1 MNAAH
6 RPERQVQRWYAPDYR
21 RQLRNAGAFRTLSAS
36 AQVVLAALGDRANA
50 AGVAWPAV
58 ETIARDYG
66 LAESTVRRALGEL
79 AGAGLIILSRR
90 AGKVSRYALVIPLAL
105 RGAGPT
111 PLESGGDPSGI
122 EPPPLSNP
130 APIMTMDHFM
140 DHEKQ
145 HNSAE
150 PVAGV
155 VVVEEEE
162 ISTEEPAAAAPYA
175 DRLEKV
181 ASDGPIDLL
190 EPDVVARAREL
201 QLAPAK
207 LHRYGSARVRA
218 VIEALSAERG
228 RRAIS
233 SPAGWVMQ
241 ALRENWQ
248 LPGVI
253 IWNKRDKDGGVA
265 VPPKGTRWARPGGAS
280 VAVEILDMTNERV
293 KLVDGSVI
301 PAHHWEHWEWLTE
314 RPCMVESTGNA
325 QKPGGEMMS
334 TDVAIA
340 PEMRTTLARVTAWAA
355 VRPRAAA
362 ELAAK
367 LVEVGVTCDEWRD
380 HRATQ
385 AGLGA
390 NL

>member
-1 MNAAH
+1 LNAAS
-6 RPERQVQRWYAPDYR
+6 RLERQAPAKRWYAPDYR
-21 RQLRNAGAFRTLSAS
+21 RRLRDAGAFRNLSAS

-130 APIMTMDHFM
+130 APIMTMDHFR

-145 HNSAE
+145 HDSAD
-150 PVAGV
+150 PIARV
-155 VVVEEEE
+155 VVVEKE
-162 ISTEEPAAAAPYA
+162 ISTEEPAAAAPHA
-175 DRLEKV
+175 DRFEK
-181 ASDGPIDLL
+181 ASSDAPIDLL
-190 EPDVVARAREL
+190 EPDVVALAREL

-228 RRAIS
+228 KRAIA
-233 SPAGWVMQ
+233 SPGGWVMQ

-248 LPGVI
+248 LPGDV
-253 IWNKRDKDGGVA
+253 IWNERGTEIEVA
-265 VPPKGTRWARPGGAS
+265 APPEGTRWARPCGANGS
-280 VAVEILDMTNERV
+280 VAILDITEERV
-293 KLVDGSVI
+293 KLVDGSVV
-301 PAHHWEHWEWLTE
+301 PRHHWGSWEWLPE
-314 RPCMVESTGNA
+314 QAGGSEE
-325 QKPGGEMMS
+325 PGEAV
-334 TDVAIA
+334 VAIE
-340 PEMRTTLARVTAWAA
+340 PETRAVLARVTAWAA
-355 VRPRAAA
+355 VRPRAAR

-367 LVEVGVTCDEWRD
+367 LEAGGATLDEWEAYC
-380 HRATQ
+380 ATQ
-385 AGLGA
+385 ARFTVKP
-390 NL
+390 